1 METTNNSWVTC
12 HTSHNSSSQGG
23 AYSNY
28 CLDMHLRC
36 WSSAAATVIVRV
48 MRQRSS
54 LARISAWAMHH
65 GLSRWL
71 ATVHVEV
78 KPWCT
83 SKNALVWAGAWNCNW
98 DQVLNQV
105 CAADNCM
112 HLDLLLLT
120 SNVLVMSCRKDSCK
134 PIVTHWCRMTK
145 TVAESS
151 SLRQV
156 LVCLL
161 YHQGLWQLAHAYIYA
176 CRCLC
181 CCGNT
186 YLPNWIRFCLRYES
200 TYASMHV
207 HNAPKLFHWH
217 KPHYASSP
225 TADHDN
231 RLSNY
236 TKSGILRKETRSGHQ
251 AERGAQMLILT
262 HVLENAGAACVN
274 AAAHLPFTDVS
285 IPAIQS
291 SK

>member
-134 PIVTHWCRMTK
+134 PIVTHWCCMTK

-161 YHQGLWQLAHAYIYA
+161 YHQGLWQLAHAYMPVDVCAAVEIHICLTEYDSVYGTRVHMPA
-176 CRCLC
+176 CMCMMHQSCSIDTSHTMHHHPLQTMTTDSVITQSQAFCEKRPDLGTKRSEVPRCWYSHTCWKMQVL
-181 CCGNT
+181 
-186 YLPNWIRFCLRYES
+186 
-200 TYASMHV
+200 HV
-207 HNAPKLFHWH
+207 
-217 KPHYASSP
+217 
-225 TADHDN
+225 
-231 RLSNY
+231 
-236 TKSGILRKETRSGHQ
+236 
-251 AERGAQMLILT
+251 
-262 HVLENAGAACVN
+262 
-274 AAAHLPFTDVS
+274 
-285 IPAIQS
+285 
-291 SK
+291 